1 MALIDVLSG
10 PVVRPVIAGLLDIKD
25 APIRGWTASGAF
37 VPTETGDDDLDGNTF
52 LEIDSAIDISEIT
65 QDRGIGQPVTITFSA
80 GNMDQ
85 EAVVDELVKDRRNFL
100 GRKAKLWLFFL
111 NADEDSVLPE
121 FTVLFSGVM
130 VAAETQ
136 RQVGRPA
143 VISVTCDQDLQHAE
157 TAPVRWIDHMLFYP
171 DDTWSSFLTDL
182 SRGPIGTAQSG
193 GSRDTGGQTAGAA
206 GGYPNDWTGFRGW
219 NWNG

>member
-1 MALIDVLSG
+1 
-10 PVVRPVIAGLLDIKD
+10 
-25 APIRGWTASGAF
+25 GAF

-171 DDTWSSFLTDL
+171 DDTWSSFITDL
-182 SRGPIGTAQSG
+182 SRGPIGTASAEVRTINGIPASTPIGQTPAYGMAPNSG
-193 GSRDTGGQTAGAA
+193 GTIGDYYDHMMGNYNAFTGE
-206 GGYPNDWTGFRGW
+206 R
-219 NWNG
+219 